1 MSVLQDPKKALD
13 QAEWFLDH
21 RKYEKFPGA
30 FELAA
35 GNLCRQTLE
44 QILFILCFFSRMP
57 ENCFINGD
65 KNLKTAGALLRQ
77 LDKIDPTAGRSYWE
91 IARRRGPRIR
101 KFARYP
107 RTLKKWQKRMN
118 EPSHF
123 STQFRK
129 VDEAEIREFILRI
142 RSWLDDKDKHLIVA
156 AINEIFSEG
165 KVLSTLAND
174 KDNTPGIKWNV
185 VVGPS
190 NLYCAEDGRLA
201 MRTPYQGFK
210 VISDTE
216 IPRGRWPQL
225 PVIVKGWGNFDFGF
239 QFYNKRGDPI
249 DLTNL
254 KTVFKSFAKTK
265 SDRNYLIKRL
275 RQLGF
280 KVNVKTSSER

>member
-1 MSVLQDPKKALD
+1 MSLLQDPKKALD

-21 RKYEKFPGA
+21 RQYEKFPGA
-30 FELAA
+30 FELVA

-57 ENCFINGD
+57 NNCFMKSD
-65 KNLKTAGALLRQ
+65 RTLKIASKLLQ
-77 LDKIDPTAGRSYWE
+77 ELDKVDATTGKNYWE
-91 IARRRGPRIR
+91 LARLRGSRVR
-101 KFARYP
+101 KFGRYP
-107 RTLKKWQKRMN
+107 RTLKSWRKKLN

-123 STQFRK
+123 SVKFRK
-129 VDEAEIREFILRI
+129 VDEVGIRKFIFRI
-142 RSWLDDKDKHLIVA
+142 RGWLDDKDKHLIVV
-156 AINEIFSEG
+156 AINEIFSRG
-165 KVLSTLAND
+165 KFLSTLAND

-190 NLYCAEDGRLA
+190 DLYRGENGGLTL
-201 MRTPYQGFK
+201 RTPYEKFK

>member
-1 MSVLQDPKKALD
+1 MSILQDPEKALD
-13 QAEWFLDH
+13 QVEWFLDQ

-35 GNLCRQTLE
+35 GNLCRQTIE

-57 ENCFINGD
+57 ENCFMKND
-65 KNLKTAGALLRQ
+65 KNLKTAGILLRE
-77 LDKIDPTAGRSYWE
+77 LDKIDPTTGRSYWE

-129 VDEAEIREFILRI
+129 VNETEIRDFVLRV
-142 RSWLDDKDKHLIVA
+142 RNWLDDKDKHLIVA
-156 AINEIFSEG
+156 AINEILSEG
-165 KVLSTLAND
+165 KVLSTLAD
-174 KDNTPGIKWNV
+174 DRDNTPGIKWNV

-190 NLYCAEDGRLA
+190 NLRRGENGRLA
-201 MRTPYQGFK
+201 LLGPQKKFK

-216 IPRGRWPQL
+216 IPRGPWPQV
-225 PVIVKGWGNFDFGF
+225 PVLIKHSEGISIGF
-239 QFYNKRGDPI
+239 KFYNKWGDPVDI
-249 DLTNL
+249 TNPE
-254 KTVFKSFAKTK
+254 TVIQSFAKTK
-265 SDRNYLIKRL
+265 SERNYLIKRL

-280 KVNVKTSSER
+280 

>member
-1 MSVLQDPKKALD
+1 MSLLQDPKKALD

-21 RKYEKFPGA
+21 RQYEKFPGA

-57 ENCFINGD
+57 KNCFIKTD
-65 KNLKTAGALLRQ
+65 RTLQTAGLLLRE
-77 LDKIDPTAGRSYWE
+77 LDKIDPTTRKSYWA
-91 IARRRGPRIR
+91 IARVRGPRIR

-107 RTLKKWQKRMN
+107 RTLKIWWKKLS

-123 STQFRK
+123 SAKFRK
-129 VDEAEIREFILRI
+129 VNEAGIREFIHQARG
-142 RSWLDDKDKHLIVA
+142 WLDDEDKLLIVA
-156 AINEIFSEG
+156 AINEIFSNG
-165 KVLSTLAND
+165 KVLATLAND

-185 VVGPS
+185 VVDPS

-201 MRTPYQGFK
+201 LRTPYMGFK

-239 QFYNKRGDPI
+239 QFYNKQGDPI

-265 SDRNYLIKRL
+265 SDRNYLIKCL

-280 KVNVKTSSER
+280 KVNVKTSIER